1 MEGIAFLKLM
11 MSTERIFK
19 KEFNLKEKEDKLN
32 RNVPVWVNEKRCKGC
47 DICVSLCPVG
57 VLSMRLDSKV
67 ILGKVAEVSFPE
79 SCIGCKE
86 CELHC
91 PDFAISVAE
100 KKEFQF
106 AKVNQEAQMRAERIK
121 ANAFV
126 LPQEYKEYK

>member
-1 MEGIAFLKLM
+1 
-11 MSTERIFK
+11 MST
-19 KEFNLKEKEDKLN
+19 
-32 RNVPVWVNEKRCKGC
+32 NVPVWVNEKRCKGC

-57 VLSMRLDSKV
+57 VLSMRLDSKM

-91 PDFAISVAE
+91 PDFAILVAD
-100 KKEFQF
+100 KKEFKF
-106 AKVNQEAQMRAERIK
+106 AKVNQEAQLRGEKIR

-126 LPQEYKEYK
+126 LPQEYEGYK